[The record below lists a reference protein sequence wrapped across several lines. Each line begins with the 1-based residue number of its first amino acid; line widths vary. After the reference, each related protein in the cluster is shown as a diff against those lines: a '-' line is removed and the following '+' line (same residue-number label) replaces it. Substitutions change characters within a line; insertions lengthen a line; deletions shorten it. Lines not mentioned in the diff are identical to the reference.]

1 MRVHPTITYLTGF
14 PVSVDQYVELLNSST
29 LGQRR
34 PVDEPPLIA
43 SMLRNS
49 NLLVTAWHGPLLAGA
64 ARCMSDFAHATYC
77 ADLAVRLDY
86 QHRGIGKQLL
96 REVLRAGGCRIVL
109 LAAPKAIGYYPK
121 TGMEL
126 HPSAWITTDKGII

>member
-1 MRVHPTITYLTGF
+1 MRVDQTITYRTGF
-14 PVSVDQYVELLNSST
+14 PVSVEQYTELLNSST
-29 LGQRR
+29 LGERR
-34 PVDEPPLIA
+34 PVGEPDRIA

-49 NLLVTAWHGPLLAGA
+49 NLIVTAWDGDVLAGA
-64 ARCMSDFAHATYC
+64 ARCMSDFAHMTYC
-77 ADLAVRLDY
+77 ADLAVREDH

-109 LAAPKAIGYYPK
+109 LAAPKAVGYYPK

>member
-1 MRVHPTITYLTGF
+1 MRVDQTITYRTGF
-14 PVSVDQYVELLNSST
+14 PVSVEQYTALLNSST

-34 PVDEPPLIA
+34 PVGEPGRIA

-49 NLLVTAWHGPLLAGA
+49 NLIVTAWDGDVLAGA

-86 QHRGIGKQLL
+86 QHKGIGKQLL
-96 REVLRAGGCRIVL
+96 REVLNAGGCRIVL
-109 LAAPKAIGYYPK
+109 LAAPAAFGYYGK
-121 TGMEL
+121 VGMEL
-126 HPSAWITTDKGII
+126 HPSAWITTEKGII